1 MITIQ
6 EEQNDP
12 NKENKEVNDNNIINN
27 EINEDN
33 QEEDEKYDK
42 IKEIKI
48 KREKEKDINNIN
60 EIEEDIKNPEITPIK
75 RNRQNIICISSLNI
89 GIDNGLVIE
98 NTEKREETA
107 IKTDKKRAKI
117 KVKVRKTV
125 PKKEEPI
132 MGEMKNK
139 ENKGKDNDFDGISE
153 EGSCC
158 IVLKQDGKF
167 LIDDKEQKLK
177 IKESELKYKLKKIKE
192 GVDVD
197 DEEDHK
203 ENENDEEDKKDENKE
218 KDDNNKNE
226 NNKKK

>member
-1 MITIQ
+1 MISTE
-6 EEQNDP
+6 EEQNDQ
-12 NKENKEVNDNNIINN
+12 NKENKDVNDNDNNIINN
-27 EINEDN
+27 EINEDS

-48 KREKEKDINNIN
+48 KRGKDKEKEYINNIN

-75 RNRQNIICISSLNI
+75 SNRQNIIYISSQNI
-89 GIDNGLVIE
+89 GTDNGLVIE

-177 IKESELKYKLKKIKE
+177 IKESELKYKLK
-192 GVDVD
+192 
-197 DEEDHK
+197 
-203 ENENDEEDKKDENKE
+203 NDYYSRRTK
-218 KDDNNKNE
+218 
-226 NNKKK
+226 